1 MIDNVVQ
8 EKITALF
15 SSFNHPGSP
24 GCALGIFRDREVVY
38 SQGYGLANLEHNV
51 TITPSTPFY
60 IASMAK
66 QFTGLAIAML
76 ASEGR
81 LNLDADIRTI
91 LPYVPDFGHT
101 ITARHL
107 LHHTSG
113 LRSDIFLLI
122 LAGWRVEDVIRQED
136 IINFVKDQRELD
148 FVPGEEFSYCGTGYS
163 LLAEIVAEI
172 SGQSFAEYCTQ
183 RIFNPLG
190 MERTHVAADPIALVP
205 SKASAYLSVG
215 EGEYK
220 NAVLTISILGGTGIY
235 STIEDLARWDAN
247 FETHEVGDQAA
258 WDLVCTPG
266 QLNSGESIPYGFGL
280 VVDAHQGKPTLHH
293 GGDSAG
299 VHCYFLRF
307 PEESLSVVILGNAS
321 TIKASNLVYE
331 VADLL
336 LDIDQPSAND
346 SPQSAAPLPAKLSAE
361 RIAARASRYY
371 DARTGAFVDLL
382 LHEGILSVYGY
393 ELVPIS
399 DDEYFLKQHPSIRIK
414 FSESED
420 GTIQA
425 SVDFGTGPATYQ
437 KVESVEPSSEELSA
451 YIGSYHSEELDVTWL
466 VTLED
471 DQLIVH
477 RKRQGISKLV
487 PICEDVFADPWAGD
501 MLHGNAQ
508 WVIAFDR
515 TDEAITGLRV
525 TADGAR
531 GRNLRFDKQE

>member
-8 EKITALF
+8 DKINALF
-15 SSFNHPGSP
+15 SSFNQAGSP
-24 GCALGIFRDREVVY
+24 GCALGIFRGGEVIH

-51 TITPSTPFY
+51 TITPSTTFY

-76 ASEGR
+76 ASEGK
-81 LNLDADIRTI
+81 LDLDADIRAI

-136 IINFVKDQRELD
+136 IVNFVRDQRELD

-163 LLAEIVAEI
+163 LLAEIVSEV
-172 SGQSFAEYCTQ
+172 SGQPFAEYCSQ
-183 RIFNPLG
+183 HIFHPLG
-190 MERTHVAADPIALVP
+190 METTHVADDPIALVP
-205 SKASAYLSVG
+205 GKANAYLSVG
-215 EGEYK
+215 EGKYK

-247 FETHEVGDQAA
+247 FETHQVGDQAA
-258 WDLVCTPG
+258 WDLMSTPG

-280 VVDAHQGKPTLHH
+280 IVDTYQGKTTFHH

-307 PEESLSVVILGNAS
+307 PEESLSVVVLGNAS
-321 TIKASNLVYE
+321 TVKASNLAFA
-331 VADLL
+331 VADLV
-336 LDIDQPSAND
+336 LDTDQVSATD
-346 SPQSAAPLPAKLSAE
+346 SPQATAPEAAKISAE
-361 RIAARASRYY
+361 QIAARASRYY

-382 LHEGILSVYGY
+382 FDEGILSVYGY
-393 ELVPIS
+393 ELAPIS
-399 DDEYFLKQHPSIRIK
+399 DDEYFLKEHPSIRIE
-414 FSESED
+414 FSTSED
-420 GTIQA
+420 GNTQA
-425 SVDFGTGPATYQ
+425 SVDFGTGLTTYQ

-451 YIGSYHSEELDVTWL
+451 YNGSYHSGELDVTWL
-466 VTLED
+466 ITLAG

-477 RKRQGISKLV
+477 RKRQGISKLIPV
-487 PICEDVFADPWAGD
+487 CEDVFADPWAGD
-501 MLHGNAQ
+501 MLHGNAE

-515 TDEAITGLRV
+515 VDGRVSALRV
-525 TADGAR
+525 TAAGAR
-531 GRNLRFDKQE
+531 GRNLRFDRTM